1 MTQTLGATFDGVV
14 FRPDQPVKIKPNTHV
29 QIVVKTD
36 DTANK
41 TVADLAGHLF
51 GVIEAPIDQ
60 KNASAWEDWAKSH
73 TQNTVIIDDSREAI
87 YED

>member
-14 FRPDQPVKIKPNTHV
+14 FRPDKPVKIKPNTHV

-36 DTANK
+36 ETANK

-51 GVIEAPIDQ
+51 GIIDVEAPSDISTN
-60 KNASAWEDWAKSH
+60 KKYLEGFG
-73 TQNTVIIDDSREAI
+73 E
-87 YED
+87 

>member
-36 DTANK
+36 DETNK

-51 GVIEAPIDQ
+51 GIIDVEAPSDISTN
-60 KNASAWEDWAKSH
+60 KKYLEGFG
-73 TQNTVIIDDSREAI
+73 E
-87 YED
+87 

>member
-14 FRPDQPVKIKPNTHV
+14 FRPDKPVKIKPNTHV

-51 GVIEAPIDQ
+51 GIIDVEAPSDISTN
-60 KNASAWEDWAKSH
+60 KKYLEGFG
-73 TQNTVIIDDSREAI
+73 E
-87 YED
+87 

>member
-14 FRPDQPVKIKPNTHV
+14 FRPDKPVKIKPNTHV

-36 DTANK
+36 DGANK
-41 TVADLAGHLF
+41 TVADLAGHF
-51 GVIEAPIDQ
+51 DQ

-73 TQNTVIIDDSREAI
+73 TQNTVIIDDTRETI